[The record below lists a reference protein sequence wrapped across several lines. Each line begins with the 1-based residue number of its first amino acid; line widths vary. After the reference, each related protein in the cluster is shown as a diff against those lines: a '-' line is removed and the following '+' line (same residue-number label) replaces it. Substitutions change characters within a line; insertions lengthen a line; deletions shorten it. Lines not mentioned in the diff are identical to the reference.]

1 MVNIKI
7 INKIKKSLNILI
19 IALLGIFA
27 IISCENSSKKSSS
40 DKENEVVRVG
50 FYTDSEYQIWTPIA
64 SNLAKEG
71 ITIELV
77 AFANTRMP
85 NQALNNGDIDLNAF
99 QHHAYF
105 DDEVSNNGYDIV
117 AIADTYISAMNIYSQ
132 RISNINEIK
141 RGDKVAIP
149 NDPSNE
155 GRALKVLEAARLI
168 KVRPQVGDLPSIS
181 DIIENPLELDILP
194 VEIGSVPSY
203 LPEVAC
209 AVINGH
215 VAIDFG
221 LNPGSDYIFK
231 DDPTIYSGNAF
242 VNLIAARREDKDN
255 PIFQKIIETYQS
267 DLVEKIYADN
277 YKGSYIPTWK

>member
-1 MVNIKI
+1 M
-7 INKIKKSLNILI
+7 IKKSLNILI

-141 RGDKVAIP
+141 RGDKIAIP

-155 GRALKVLEAARLI
+155 GRALKVLEAAGLI
-168 KVRPQVGDLPSIS
+168 KVRPQVGDLPSVS

>member
-1 MVNIKI
+1 MIRKI
-7 INKIKKSLNILI
+7 LNILI
-19 IALLGIFA
+19 IALLGVFA
-27 IISCENSSKKSSS
+27 VISCEKSSS
-40 DKENEVVRVG
+40 NENNEVVRVG

-99 QHHAYF
+99 QHHAYLN
-105 DDEVSNNGYDIV
+105 DEVSNLGYDIV

-132 RISNINEIK
+132 NISNVSEIK
-141 RGDKVAIP
+141 RRDKVAIP

-155 GRALKVLEAARLI
+155 GRALKVLEAAGLI
-168 KVRPQVGDLPSIS
+168 KVRPEAGDSPSLS
-181 DIIENPLELDILP
+181 DIIDNHLNLDIMP
-194 VEIGSVPSY
+194 VEIGSVPTY

-209 AVINGH
+209 AVINSH

-221 LNPGSDYIFK
+221 LNPGTDYIFK
-231 DDPTIYSGNAF
+231 DDPAIYSGNAF
-242 VNLIAARREDKDN
+242 VNLIAARTEDKDK
-255 PIFQKIIETYQS
+255 PIFKKIIEAYQS
-267 DLVEKIYADN
+267 DLVEEIYSNN
-277 YKGSYIPTWK
+277 YKGSYLPTWK